1 MAYNN
6 TLMQFCKEVKTEL
19 YALQELLDKL
29 NAAKAHFLEYFEE
42 EDTEEELDVLL
53 THIANFTTEYQRE
66 HDKYQAKMKKEMI
79 GLYSK
84 FSPAKNPVKAVE
96 PKQEPKAPHGK
107 MHHGAKLPQSQ
118 HGHHSH
124 GKAAHPHRTSMP
136 PQIDHPQPIRQIHHA
151 RVLHLEIPQDD
162 DMDEVSSTASMSPKT
177 SAALSGGTP

>member
-79 GLYSK
+79 GLY
-84 FSPAKNPVKAVE
+84 
-96 PKQEPKAPHGK
+96 
-107 MHHGAKLPQSQ
+107 
-118 HGHHSH
+118 
-124 GKAAHPHRTSMP
+124 
-136 PQIDHPQPIRQIHHA
+136 
-151 RVLHLEIPQDD
+151 
-162 DMDEVSSTASMSPKT
+162 
-177 SAALSGGTP
+177 